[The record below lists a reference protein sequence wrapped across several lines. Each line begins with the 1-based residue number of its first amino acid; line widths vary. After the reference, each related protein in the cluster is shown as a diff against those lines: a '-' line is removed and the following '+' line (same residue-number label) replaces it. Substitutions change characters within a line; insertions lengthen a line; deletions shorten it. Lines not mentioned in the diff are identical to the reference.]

1 MSLSSSCQSTLPTLP
16 KSESDAYQLE
26 QEHVHKVY
34 NEIAHTF
41 SDSRYRPWP
50 RVVEF
55 LRTFPSGSILLD
67 IGCGNGKYLNVR
79 NDLLMVE
86 NHSFCLFFQIDSHRF
101 VISNNSRLVVIEV
114 KVF

>member
-1 MSLSSSCQSTLPTLP
+1 MSTFSSSELNLPSIP
-16 KSESDAYQLE
+16 RSELDACQLE

-50 RVVEF
+50 HVAEF
-55 LRTFPSGSILLD
+55 LRQFSSGSFVLD

-79 NDLLMVE
+79 NDLIMVE
-86 NHSFCLFFQIDSHRF
+86 KCIFL
-101 VISNNSRLVVIEV
+101 NNLIYE
-114 KVF
+114 

>member
-1 MSLSSSCQSTLPTLP
+1 MSASSSESTLPTLP

-50 RVVEF
+50 RVAEF
-55 LRTFPSGSILLD
+55 LRTFSSGSFVLD
-67 IGCGNGKYLNVR
+67 IGCGNGKYLNLR
-79 NDLLMVE
+79 NDLMMVE
-86 NHSFCLFFQIDSHRF
+86 KYFFFIDF
-101 VISNNSRLVVIEV
+101 GKTTFIKKIVDRL
-114 KVF
+114 

>member
-1 MSLSSSCQSTLPTLP
+1 MSTSSSESTLPTLP

-50 RVVEF
+50 RVAEF
-55 LRTFPSGSILLD
+55 LRTFSSGSFVLD
-67 IGCGNGKYLNVR
+67 IGCGNGKYLNLR
-79 NDLLMVE
+79 NDLMMVE
-86 NHSFCLFFQIDSHRF
+86 KYFFLLI
-101 VISNNSRLVVIEV
+101 LV
-114 KVF
+114 KLHL